1 MKMMKKIKFA
11 VVISAMSVAIPLTAS
26 AQTNSA
32 EQIYNMSLAATCA
45 NCHGTNGVSAAGG
58 DMPKI
63 NDLTHEQIKKNLMEY
78 KSGARQ
84 GTIMPQLAK
93 GYTDEQINTIASVL
107 GKKN

>member
-1 MKMMKKIKFA
+1 MKMIKKIKFA
-11 VVISAMSVAIPLTAS
+11 VVISAMSVAIPLAAS
-26 AQTNSA
+26 AQSNSA
-32 EQIYNMSLAATCA
+32 EQIYNMSLVATCA
-45 NCHGTNGVSAAGG
+45 NCHGTNGISAAGG

-63 NDLTHEQIKKNLMEY
+63 NDLTHEQIKKSLMDY

>member
-1 MKMMKKIKFA
+1 MKMMKKLKYVVA
-11 VVISAMSVAIPLTAS
+11 VSAVSFAIPLTAL
-26 AQTNSA
+26 AQPNSA

-45 NCHGTNGVSAAGG
+45 NCHGTNGVSVAGG

-63 NDLTHEQIKKNLMEY
+63 NDLTHEQIKKSLLDY

-93 GYTDEQINTIASVL
+93 GYTDEQINTIALML